1 MFKKARKR
9 YTAITAPS
17 CDYDY
22 CQNNITT
29 VPAQSVD
36 SEVSRRD

>member
-9 YTAITAPS
+9 YTVITAPS

-22 CQNNITT
+22 CQGIITSA
-29 VPAQSVD
+29 PAPSAD